1 MATVSEL
8 IEETRRLLL
17 ASTREERNK
26 LASDITGPTN
36 IIPVMYPLGQITRG
50 TKLSIEL
57 EDIYVWDATG
67 TTINPCDR
75 GQWGSALSAHPN
87 GAVIHVNPKFS
98 NWEIFNAL
106 NDELNSLSSPAN
118 GLFKVASTELVYN
131 PVISGYEYAS
141 TDLISVM
148 EVRYGLVGPSR
159 EYLLSQDWEFSSDL
173 SDEFTGGSA
182 IFVRDAVVGQPVI
195 IKGKFA
201 FTPLAASLLTDTS
214 STGLPTT
221 ATDILP
227 LGAAWRL
234 TSGLESARNFT
245 TGQGDTRRSAEVP
258 PGASLGGSREWGRV
272 REIRIREEAS
282 RLSAKYPTR
291 SPRFPYGAFR
301 TYA

>member
-26 LASDITGPTN
+26 LSADINASVTTLTIT
-36 IIPVMYPLGQITRG
+36 YPLGQITRG
-50 TKLSIEL
+50 TKLSIDL
-57 EDIYVWDATG
+57 EDIYVWDADTL
-67 TTINPCDR
+67 TVDPIDR
-75 GQWGSALSAHPN
+75 GQWGSTPASHTA
-87 GAVIHVNPKFS
+87 GANIHVNPKFS

-106 NDELNSLSSPAN
+106 NDELNSLSSPTN
-118 GLFKVASTELVYN
+118 GLYRVSTTELVYN
-131 PVISGYEYAS
+131 PVISGYEYTS

-201 FTPLAASLLTDTS
+201 FTPLAATLATDVST
-214 STGLPTT
+214 TGLPTT

-282 RLSAKYPTR
+282 RLSAKYPSR